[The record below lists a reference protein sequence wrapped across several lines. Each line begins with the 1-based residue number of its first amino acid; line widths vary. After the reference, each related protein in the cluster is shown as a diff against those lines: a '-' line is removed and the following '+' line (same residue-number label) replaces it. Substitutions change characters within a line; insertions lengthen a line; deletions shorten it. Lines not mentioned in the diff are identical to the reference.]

1 MHTLNP
7 VKHLS
12 PSPSLFLSLP
22 VSSAR
27 RVWCV
32 PHHSPRTACYH
43 SNTGDREQEN
53 YRKTEIEWDKVCERE
68 REREIRMFTC
78 VLYTLLYL
86 YPLNKMRTHS
96 LLGSFTLGRLGQ
108 FYRFGDW
115 SGLFRFWQTLT
126 YSTWQHMYV
135 CTLPTA
141 QRQSNVTQI
150 MVTLL
155 VRQTLAP
162 FTLCNLLPQ

>member
-68 REREIRMFTC
+68 REIRMFTC

-86 YPLNKMRTHS
+86 YPLNKMSTHS